1 MPPIPRRSSRL
12 AKKAEAQNL
21 ASLDATA
28 LISSTIT
35 NKPAKTVKRTPRK
48 KRNIPPP
55 ASSRGAGKKNGATA
69 KPSRTK
75 KSTRK
80 SASTKQLMSQ
90 EERRR
95 PWIDKPPQCMF
106 LVHRECV
113 ENLKYEFRILGSAE
127 NMYKVTIAHLPS
139 CNCMDFR
146 MGNHCK
152 HILFV
157 MMKIIRLP
165 AESPLV
171 YQKAWLTS
179 ELEDMF
185 KTMIPDPAA
194 LASADVVQAYER
206 YRNPDSAQAKEMV
219 SQDVDANQ
227 PEVSQFGVRRRLLAC
242 MQEDG
247 DTDHCPVCYDDM
259 TKEDWESSKLS
270 WCQRGCGNNIHTECF
285 EMWESHYK
293 NRGQRVNCVYCRYD
307 WVQVDSGEPTDKKEI
322 FYAETGMRVVGS

>member
-1 MPPIPRRSSRL
+1 MPPTPRRSSRL
-12 AKKAEAQNL
+12 AKKAEAQHL
-21 ASLDATA
+21 VSLDATA
-28 LISSTIT
+28 HTSSTIA
-35 NKPAKTVKRTPRK
+35 NEPAKTVKRTPRN
-48 KRNIPPP
+48 KRSIPPS

-80 SASTKQLMSQ
+80 SASTKQSTSQ

-95 PWIDKPPQCMF
+95 PWIDKPSQCMF

-113 ENLKYEFRILGSAE
+113 EPLKYEFRILGSAE
-127 NMYKVTIAHLPS
+127 KVYKVTITHLPS

-157 MMKIIRLP
+157 MIKIIRLP
-165 AESPLV
+165 TESPLV
-171 YQKAWLTS
+171 YQNAWLTS

-194 LASADVVQAYER
+194 LASANVIQAYER
-206 YRNPDSAQAKEMV
+206 YRNPDSIQAKEMV

-259 TKEDWESSKLS
+259 TKEDWENNKLS

-307 WVQVDSGEPTDKKEI
+307 WVQVNSEQPTDKKEI